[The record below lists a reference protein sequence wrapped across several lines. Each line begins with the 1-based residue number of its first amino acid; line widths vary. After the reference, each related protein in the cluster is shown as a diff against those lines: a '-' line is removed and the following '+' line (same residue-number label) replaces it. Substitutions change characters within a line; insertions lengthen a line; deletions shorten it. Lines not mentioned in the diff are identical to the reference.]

1 MKIKVII
8 VIILLFLFVIF
19 TGGCLQFMEELGSI
33 TSPSLKVEGV
43 DGVVNYWAVIVGI
56 EDYESMTDLSYTID
70 DAEDMRDVLL
80 SYGNWNDSNIQFLTD
95 VDASK
100 SGIYVAIE
108 NMAKNKNADADDVYL
123 FFFSGHGSNIPDDD
137 GDEVD
142 SYDEVICPYD
152 ATYITTEDL
161 KKLEK
166 ETVISDDELGTWL
179 SACSG
184 NIVVILD
191 TCMSGGFATKG
202 AEGTIKTVP
211 NPQVPKDAIAK
222 KHFGEGLVEHLK
234 QRPISRDLNETGY
247 VVLMACEE
255 DKSAYESR
263 RLKNGVFTYYIVE
276 GLWGPADASGDN
288 NVSAEEDFYYAEP
301 LVLSYRPTNQAPQIW
316 DGFTG
321 DLMLVIASTSD
332 AGTIAGNVTEANTD
346 LVAIE
351 GAEVVVE
358 GTNLSATTDANGAYT
373 ITDVAEGTY
382 TVTVSAD
389 GYESASQYDVMVSAD
404 TMSTVDFA
412 LYPLSSTG
420 TMHVHNIDISFNKA
434 TAGPNTFY
442 TAVAT
447 VTIVD
452 ASDNPVEGA
461 TVSGHW
467 SGATN
472 DTDSGITDIYGQ
484 VSLESDKVRNPAG
497 GTTFTFTIDDVIK
510 DGWTYGSGANSETFD
525 SISI

>member
-276 GLWGPADASGDN
+276 GLWGPADTDSDN
-288 NVSAEEDFYYAEP
+288 NVSAEEDFSYADP
-301 LVLSYRPTNQAPQIW
+301 LVRQYKPTNQDPQLW
-316 DGFTG
+316 DGYYEG
-321 DLMLVIASTSD
+321 DLMLVIASPLD
-332 AGTIAGNVTEANTD
+332 AGTIAGNVTEVETGSAIGGAK
-346 LVAIE
+346 VA
-351 GAEVVVE
+351 VE
-358 GTNLSATTDANGAYT
+358 GTNLSATTDANGDYT
-373 ITDVAEGTY
+373 INDVAEGTY
-382 TVTVSAD
+382 TVTASAT
-389 GYESASQYDVMVSAD
+389 GYSEESKTAEVLKDKTTV
-404 TMSTVDFA
+404 VDFT
-412 LYPLSSTG
+412 LTPTTTSSN
-420 TMHVHNIDISFNKA
+420 TMHVSNIDMSLKKTGINVS
-434 TAGPNTFY
+434 
-442 TAVAT
+442 AVVT

-452 ASDNPVEGA
+452 ETGALVESA

-484 VSLESDKVRNPAG
+484 VSLESDKVRNPESG
-497 GTTFTFTIDDVIK
+497 EIFTFTVDDVTK
-510 DGWTYGSGANSETFD
+510 DGWTYDLESSVTSGS
-525 SISI
+525 IIVP

>member
-1 MKIKVII
+1 
-8 VIILLFLFVIF
+8 
-19 TGGCLQFMEELGSI
+19 MEELGSI
-33 TSPSLKVEGV
+33 TSPSLEV
-43 DGVVNYWAVIVGI
+43 DRGDGTVNYWAVIVGI
-56 EDYESMTDLSYTID
+56 EDYQSMTDLSYTID
-70 DAEDMRDVLL
+70 DAEDMRNVLL
-80 SYGNWNDSNIQFLTD
+80 SYGNWDNSNIQFLTD

-100 SGIYVAIE
+100 SGIKSAISI
-108 NMAKNKNADADDVYL
+108 MATLEDADDVCL
-123 FFFSGHGSNIPDDD
+123 FFFSGHGSRIDDDVLD

-234 QRPISRDLNETGY
+234 QRPISRDLNQVKY

-276 GLWGPADASGDN
+276 GLWGPADTDGDN
-288 NVSAEEDFYYAEP
+288 NVSAEEDFNYVDP
-301 LVLSYRPTNQAPQIW
+301 LVRQYKPTNQDPQIW
-316 DGFTG
+316 DGYAG
-321 DLMLVIASTSD
+321 DLQLVIASPPD
-332 AGTIAGNVTEANTD
+332 AGTIVGNVTEAEEGPAISGAK
-346 LVAIE
+346 VA
-351 GAEVVVE
+351 VE
-358 GTNLSATTDANGAYT
+358 GTNLSATTDANGDYT
-373 ITDVAEGTY
+373 INDVAEGTY
-382 TVTVSAD
+382 TVTASAE
-389 GYESASQYDVMVSAD
+389 GYENASQYDVMVSAD
-404 TMSTVDFA
+404 TTSTVDFA

-420 TMHVHNIDISFNKA
+420 TMHVHNIDMSFNKA

-447 VTIVD
+447 VTVFD
-452 ASDNPVEGA
+452 SDGNPVEGA
-461 TVSGHW
+461 TVYGQW

-497 GTTFTFTIDDVIK
+497 GTTFTFIVNDVIK
-510 DGWTYGSGANSETFD
+510 DGWTYDLESSVTSGS
-525 SISI
+525 IIVP